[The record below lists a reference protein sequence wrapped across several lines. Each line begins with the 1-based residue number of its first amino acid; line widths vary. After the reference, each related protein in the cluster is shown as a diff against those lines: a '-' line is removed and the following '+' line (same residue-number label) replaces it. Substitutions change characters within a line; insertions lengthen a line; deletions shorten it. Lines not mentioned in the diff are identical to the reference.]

1 MKEYNVGPSHA
12 TRSIVFLGKLIGCAY
27 LNPSSIELCRWNI
40 FYRRFSFRYLT
51 ADNNYSKHKYFL
63 HIRNSLF
70 SLNQIAILFSFLLFS
85 LHRTYVECF
94 QRDIES

>member
-1 MKEYNVGPSHA
+1 MSVEY
-12 TRSIVFLGKLIGCAY
+12 
-27 LNPSSIELCRWNI
+27 